1 MCDYVNKNELIEP
14 RKIFS
19 EWISNAQSEIR
30 EEYGI
35 TFSYNPIGSGSR
47 NMVIRRCDNDYFDLD
62 FQIVMQSIPNNYN
75 WNRDCKEFKDIF
87 RTTFDKFKPKG
98 FSFCEDSTQ
107 ALTTKNINKR
117 YGFDIIIT
125 TYDEDGN
132 FYILYNKKNTNNANN
147 EDYEWAKRKDMNKYR
162 KRLSL
167 VEGPEMWEYLRKVY
181 KKKRHDHKDDV
192 ESNKKKSYQLLN
204 ESVVDTL
211 KHFGIRFQ

>member
-87 RTTFDKFKPKG
+87 RTTFDKFKSKG

-107 ALTTKNINKR
+107 ALTTKNINKG

>member
-1 MCDYVNKNELIEP
+1 MCDYVNENELIEP

-19 EWISNAQSEIR
+19 EWISNVQSEIR

-75 WNRDCKEFKDIF
+75 LKRDCKKFKDIF

-107 ALTTKNINKR
+107 ALTTKNINKG

-125 TYDEDGN
+125 VYDDN
-132 FYILYNKKNTNNANN
+132 FNILYNKKNTNNANN

-162 KRLSL
+162 KRLNL
-167 VEGPEMWEYLRKVY
+167 VDGPEMWEYLRKVY
-181 KKKRHDHKDDV
+181 KKNRHNHKDDV
-192 ESNKKKSYQLLN
+192 EPNKKKSYQLLN
-204 ESVVDTL
+204 ESVIDTL
-211 KHFGIRFQ
+211 KYFGIVKL

>member
-14 RKIFS
+14 REIFS

-62 FQIVMQSIPNNYN
+62 FQIVMQSIPNKYN

-107 ALTTKNINKR
+107 ALTTKNINKG

-125 TYDEDGN
+125 TYDEEGN

-162 KRLSL
+162 ERLSL
-167 VEGPEMWEYLRKVY
+167 VEGSEMWEYLRKVY
-181 KKKRHDHKDDV
+181 KKKRHDHKDDA
-192 ESNKKKSYQLLN
+192 EPNKKKSYQLLN